1 MISDLYFACVILEY
15 NNLIPKLDKIHCIS
29 ILLCTEILRDF
40 FLSCRGWGRAVRGVA
55 NVGMK
60 WWGKDPEGNRSL
72 NN

>member
-1 MISDLYFACVILEY
+1 MEPMFPALAGGFLSTVSLGK
-15 NNLIPKLDKIHCIS
+15 NLKCR
-29 ILLCTEILRDF
+29 ILRDF

-60 WWGKDPEGNRSL
+60 WWGKDPEGHRSL